1 MTLVFLEIVYGNS
14 NAYVQLDNLEIVF
27 CSILAILKLLC
38 FRIYANNLI
47 RNFSSAVKDYLAMDT
62 EEKRTIMR
70 RHAYLGRVICYS
82 VLSLSYLATLLFMLM
97 ALIADNEE
105 VQINVTISQI
115 DELPVPLT
123 FLGEVYMSTTVYL
136 LVSTLQYI
144 VLTLTVTS
152 NCGNDSLIF
161 GIILH
166 ICGQIEILKIEF
178 TKYDVN
184 DKNKDFS
191 TLASR
196 HYYLIEHAEF
206 IVDVISVVLLL
217 QMLFSCLFVSLMG
230 FQFIL
235 ALKTND
241 AGMIVKTL
249 SVLSALM
256 LQLLFYSIIGD
267 YLKCQ
272 MEDIAH
278 SIYSC
283 NWYDFPV
290 KLMRNVLFVTMRSQ
304 QPVQLLAGRFF
315 TVDVKSYMVIV
326 KSAMSYISVLR
337 VMVDE

>member
-1 MTLVFLEIVYGNS
+1 MVWNADLAYAFNLYKIITVPLGIWPLQNYNAFALFRSIVCGSSLTIMMTLVFLEIVYGNS

-230 FQFIL
+230 
-235 ALKTND
+235 
-241 AGMIVKTL
+241 MY
-249 SVLSALM
+249 
-256 LQLLFYSIIGD
+256 LF
-267 YLKCQ
+267 KF
-272 MEDIAH
+272 
-278 SIYSC
+278 
-283 NWYDFPV
+283 N
-290 KLMRNVLFVTMRSQ
+290 
-304 QPVQLLAGRFF
+304 
-315 TVDVKSYMVIV
+315 
-326 KSAMSYISVLR
+326 ISWIN
-337 VMVDE
+337 